1 MSPRAQ
7 LALRLAALALVTVLV
22 QIAMV
27 SQLSLFGATPDVVP
41 LVVASAGLL
50 AGPIPGALTGFGA
63 GLLVDVALIQTLGV
77 SSLVYVIVGHFAGR
91 LRETVRD
98 PQAFLLPLAAGGV
111 GTLVALVAFSVIQ
124 FLLGVESPV
133 SFELLSQIIGTVL
146 VNTLLALPLHALVR
160 RLLSP
165 ALPDQPRRRRRPRGS
180 QRLGA
185 PNPRPGMSPLIQ
197 P

>member
-1 MSPRAQ
+1 MSPATH
-7 LALRLAALALVTVLV
+7 LGLRIAALALVTVFV
-22 QIAMV
+22 QIAAL

-50 AGPIPGALTGFGA
+50 AGPIPGALAGFGA

-111 GTLVALVAFSVIQ
+111 GTLAALVVFSVIQ
-124 FLLGVESPV
+124 FLLGIEAPV
-133 SFELLSQIIGTVL
+133 SFELLVQIISTVL
-146 VNTLLALPLHALVR
+146 INTLLALPIHALVR
-160 RLLSP
+160 RALGA
-165 ALPDQPRRRRRPRGS
+165 ALPDEPRRRRRPRGDA
-180 QRLGA
+180 RGG
-185 PNPRPGMSPLIQ
+185 RERIGMSPLIS

>member
-1 MSPRAQ
+1 MSPATH
-7 LALRLAALALVTVLV
+7 LGLRIAALALVTVLV
-22 QIAMV
+22 QIAAL

-50 AGPIPGALTGFGA
+50 AGPIPGALAGFGA

-98 PQAFLLPLAAGGV
+98 PQAFLLPLAAGAL
-111 GTLVALVAFSVIQ
+111 GTLAALVAFSVIQ
-124 FLLGVESPV
+124 FLLGVEAPV
-133 SFELLSQIIGTVL
+133 SVELLRQIVSTALIT
-146 VNTLLALPLHALVR
+146 TLLALPVHAVVKR
-160 RLLSP
+160 VLSP
-165 ALPDQPRRRRRPRGS
+165 VLPDQTRRRRRQS
-180 QRLGA
+180 
-185 PNPRPGMSPLIQ
+185 RPGLSPLIS